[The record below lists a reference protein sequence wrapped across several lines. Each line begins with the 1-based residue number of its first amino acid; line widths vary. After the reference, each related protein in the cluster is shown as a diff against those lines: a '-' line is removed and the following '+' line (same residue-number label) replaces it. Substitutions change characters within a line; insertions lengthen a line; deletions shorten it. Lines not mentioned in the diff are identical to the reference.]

1 MKYRITITM
10 DKELV
15 AWVDKKVKK
24 KIFANRSHGLEF
36 LIQQKINEEKEAKS
50 ND

>member
-15 AWVDKKVKK
+15 EWIDEKVKE

-36 LIQQKINEEKEAKS
+36 LIQQKINEEQR
-50 ND
+50 